1 MTRGF
6 PWVFARGGLG
16 LVALIAVALPS
27 TARAADDEPWD
38 PGQHTTSSVV
48 GEATPRER
56 EFDHDGVYGRF
67 DGDLFLAL
75 GAGAELGQG
84 ARAGGLARALFFHTA
99 GLYFG
104 YARALSG
111 EPALERVLLAG
122 AEIRPLFL
130 PRFALDLE
138 GSGPFLDLTLDSL
151 SLGAGVCFASER
163 ADHNSALE
171 LSLGF
176 GVPLAAKAR
185 GPWLEARAAL
195 RPTLEASTGQLF
207 LLLSWYEPVETP
219 LVR

>member
-6 PWVFARGGLG
+6 QRVLARAGFGL
-16 LVALIAVALPS
+16 LTLTAVTPPN

-38 PGQHTTSSVV
+38 PGQHTASRVV
-48 GEATPRER
+48 GEATPRDGD
-56 EFDHDGVYGRF
+56 FDHDGVYGRF

-111 EPALERVLLAG
+111 EPELERVLLVG

-151 SLGAGVCFASER
+151 SLGAGVCFASEG
-163 ADHNSALE
+163 ANHNTAFE
-171 LSLGF
+171 LGLGF
-176 GVPLAAKAR
+176 GLPLLAKAR

-195 RPTLEASTGQLF
+195 RPALEANTGQLF
-207 LLLSWYEPVETP
+207 LLLSWYEPLETP